1 MVSKYHH
8 SGSIAYPCPPIQS
21 QEHSRISSARKVKSV
36 FQIQHGCLG
45 STLFWDTAMYQGLKT
60 TKQWCCCWLRSPTF
74 FTRYQSIRVC
84 SSQVK
89 QHEKKVE
96 PFLLFLSPTPFYL
109 PICSLMHI
117 VWKSPKISHM
127 SFFLFY
133 HFPSIFVLYIT
144 LHKDPQCVVAIS
156 IIRLFSVIF
165 KHCAYGWQSAWSKC
179 LSTY

>member
-60 TKQWCCCWLRSPTF
+60 TKQCCCCWLRSPTF

-117 VWKSPKISHM
+117 VWKSPKISHV
-127 SFFLFY
+127 SFFY
-133 HFPSIFVLYIT
+133 CCRRAKRGDNSIL
-144 LHKDPQCVVAIS
+144 
-156 IIRLFSVIF
+156 
-165 KHCAYGWQSAWSKC
+165 WSK
-179 LSTY
+179 SPPPTIS